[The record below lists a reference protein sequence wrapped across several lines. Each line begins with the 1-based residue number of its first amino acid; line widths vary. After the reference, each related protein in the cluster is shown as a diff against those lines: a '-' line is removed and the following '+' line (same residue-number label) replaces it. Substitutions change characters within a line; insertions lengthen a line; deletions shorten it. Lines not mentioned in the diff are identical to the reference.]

1 MATSTS
7 PKGGDDFISKFE
19 RFGKALKQY
28 QWWFQN
34 PLTSFI
40 ILLAIALV
48 VSIAGIPIDPVLA
61 ILSGFIP
68 LLNTVK
74 GIVQ

>member
-7 PKGGDDFISKFE
+7 PKGDDDFISKTE

-40 ILLAIALV
+40 ILLAIALIISV
-48 VSIAGIPIDPVLA
+48 VGTPIDPVLA

-68 LLNTVK
+68 LLSTMK
-74 GIVQ
+74 GSPQ